1 MRQEKANVLTNR
13 RSDTHL
19 LMRTDDP
26 GRRMAKQKNKPG
38 KKTAKQKTT
47 MHRNAELIRDFY
59 TCFANRDARGMA
71 ACYHPS
77 VKFSDEVFVELEG
90 AKANAMWRMLCE
102 RGKDLK
108 VEFSDIRADDSK
120 GSAHWEAWYTFS
132 ATGRPVH
139 NKIDA
144 QFEFRN
150 KKIFR
155 HRDTF
160 DFYAWASQAL
170 GLKGR
175 LLGWSSFLKK
185 RVRANA
191 AKSLAAYMR
200 AKK

>member
-1 MRQEKANVLTNR
+1 
-13 RSDTHL
+13 
-19 LMRTDDP
+19 
-26 GRRMAKQKNKPG
+26 MAKQKKHGRG
-38 KKTAKQKTT
+38 KMTAKQKESL
-47 MHRNAELIRDFY
+47 HRNAELIRDFY

-77 VKFSDEVFVELEG
+77 VKFSDEVFVDLEG

-108 VEFSDIRADDSK
+108 VEFRDIEANDSK

-132 ATGRPVH
+132 ASGRPVH

-144 QFEFRN
+144 QFEFRD

-155 HRDTF
+155 HRDAF

-170 GLKGR
+170 GLTGR
-175 LLGWSSFLKK
+175 LLGWSNFLKK

>member
-1 MRQEKANVLTNR
+1 MVAQAVACYKKQGKVLTNV

-19 LMRTDDP
+19 SHRVDDP
-26 GRRMAKQKNKPG
+26 GNLMAKRKKDPEKMKAKQKQ
-38 KKTAKQKTT
+38 A

-59 TCFANRDARGMA
+59 TSFSSRDARGMA

-77 VKFSDEVFVELEG
+77 VKFSDEVFIDLEG
-90 AKANAMWRMLCE
+90 AQANAMWRMLCE

-108 VEFSDIRADDSK
+108 IEFREIKANDSK

-144 QFEFRN
+144 HFEFRD

-155 HRDTF
+155 HRDAF
-160 DFYAWASQAL
+160 EFYTWPSEAL
-170 GLKGR
+170 GLTGR
-175 LLGWSSFLKK
+175 LLGWSSFLRQ
-185 RVRANA
+185 RVRQNA
-191 AKSLAAYMR
+191 A
-200 AKK
+200 

>member
-1 MRQEKANVLTNR
+1 
-13 RSDTHL
+13 
-19 LMRTDDP
+19 
-26 GRRMAKQKNKPG
+26 MAKQK
-38 KKTAKQKTT
+38 KKDAEKRKAKQKQA

-77 VKFSDEVFVELEG
+77 VKFSDEVFVDLEG
-90 AKANAMWRMLCE
+90 AQANAMWRMLCE

-108 VEFSDIRADDSK
+108 IECRDIKANDSK

-144 QFEFRN
+144 HFEFRD

-170 GLKGR
+170 GLTGR
-175 LLGWSSFLKK
+175 LLGWSSFMKK

-200 AKK
+200 ARK

>member
-1 MRQEKANVLTNR
+1 
-13 RSDTHL
+13 
-19 LMRTDDP
+19 
-26 GRRMAKQKNKPG
+26 
-38 KKTAKQKTT
+38 
-47 MHRNAELIRDFY
+47 
-59 TCFANRDARGMA
+59 MA
-71 ACYHPS
+71 ACYHRD
-77 VKFSDEVFVELEG
+77 VNFSDEVFANLEG
-90 AKANAMWRMLCE
+90 AQATGMWRMLCE

-108 VEFSDIRADDSK
+108 IEFRDIKADDST

-144 QFEFRN
+144 RFEFRSG
-150 KKIFR
+150 KIFR
-155 HRDTF
+155 HRDAF

-170 GLKGR
+170 GLTGR
-175 LLGWSSFLKK
+175 LLGWSNFLKK

>member
-1 MRQEKANVLTNR
+1 
-13 RSDTHL
+13 
-19 LMRTDDP
+19 
-26 GRRMAKQKNKPG
+26 MAKQ
-38 KKTAKQKTT
+38 KKTAKQKKNATT
-47 MHRNAELIRDFY
+47 QKTTIHRNAELIRDFY

-90 AKANAMWRMLCE
+90 AKAKAMWQMLCE
-102 RGKDLK
+102 RGKDLR
-108 VEFSDIRADDSK
+108 VEFRDIKANDSK

-132 ATGRPVH
+132 ATGRSVH

-144 QFEFRN
+144 QFEFRD

-170 GLKGR
+170 GLTGR

-200 AKK
+200 ARK

>member
-1 MRQEKANVLTNR
+1 
-13 RSDTHL
+13 
-19 LMRTDDP
+19 
-26 GRRMAKQKNKPG
+26 MAK
-38 KKTAKQKTT
+38 KKLI

-71 ACYHPS
+71 ACYDPS

-90 AKANAMWRMLCE
+90 ANANAMWRMLCE

-108 VEFSDIRADDSK
+108 VEFRDIEANDSK
-120 GSAHWEAWYTFS
+120 GSVHWEAWYTFS

-144 QFEFRN
+144 QFEFRD

-175 LLGWSSFLKK
+175 LLGWSNFLKK

-191 AKSLAAYMR
+191 AKSLSAYMR

>member
-1 MRQEKANVLTNR
+1 M
-13 RSDTHL
+13 
-19 LMRTDDP
+19 
-26 GRRMAKQKNKPG
+26 MAKHKPKQKNL
-38 KKTAKQKTT
+38 
-47 MHRNAELIRDFY
+47 HRNAELIRDFY

-77 VKFSDEVFVELEG
+77 VKFSDEVFIDLEG
-90 AKANAMWRMLCE
+90 AQANAMWRMLCE
-102 RGKDLK
+102 RGKDLR
-108 VEFSDIRADDSK
+108 VEFRGINANDSK
-120 GSAHWEAWYTFS
+120 GRAHWEAWYTFS

-144 QFEFRN
+144 RFEFRD

-160 DFYAWASQAL
+160 DFHAWASQAL
-170 GLKGR
+170 GLTGW